1 MKNLLKKKLVK
12 VLSQRIIITIIV
24 LLILAGVTINMVLG
38 EEGILQRAENAREQ
52 QEKAQDM
59 ENIRLAMAEIKIDE
73 MSKESPK
80 HLKTILENTYG
91 YENARVIESE
101 TGYTVVLNGRTYTV
115 GKDGAVTYVNGATST
130 VPTTTSTPAATAT
143 PSQSETVNV
152 TWEGNT
158 YVVPKGITCQK
169 FILEYA
175 ESAEWYTDKYYVDQ
189 YGNIALAARNGK
201 STVVFYSDT
210 LDNISYD
217 VSFKVDVKIEEN
229 AGFRGVFEL
238 TSLTPLDSF
247 EGPFYN

>member
-1 MKNLLKKKLVK
+1 MNQKRNMKEKGITLIALV
-12 VLSQRIIITIIV
+12 ITIIV

-38 EEGILQRAENAREQ
+38 EDGILQRAENAREQ

-130 VPTTTSTPAATAT
+130 VPTTTSAPTASPTPEQN
-143 PSQSETVNV
+143 STVNV
-152 TWEGNT
+152 TWEGT
-158 YVVPKGITCQK
+158 AYTVPKGISCVEFMQT
-169 FILEYA
+169 YA
-175 ESAEWYTDKYYVDQ
+175 ESSEC
-189 YGNIALAARNGK
+189 
-201 STVVFYSDT
+201 
-210 LDNISYD
+210 D
-217 VSFKVDVKIEEN
+217 VSSLYHRSDQLWIVSQDGTKIGHIGLNINMYGEWNMQSNTGTRSLDWEEN
-229 AGFRGVFEL
+229 EL
-238 TSLTPLDSF
+238 CILST
-247 EGPFYN
+247 ENYY